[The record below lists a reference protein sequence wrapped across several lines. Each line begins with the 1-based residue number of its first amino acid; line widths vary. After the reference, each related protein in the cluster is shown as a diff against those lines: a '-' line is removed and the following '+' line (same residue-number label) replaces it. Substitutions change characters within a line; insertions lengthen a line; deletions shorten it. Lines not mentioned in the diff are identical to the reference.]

1 MGMLNRR
8 TFLSAFVGGL
18 FLRSRPSEAQQARI
32 WRIGFISSL
41 PVPATALA
49 DALRN
54 ADLVEGQNVII
65 DRRVTDSPNTLPVLV
80 GELLRFQPDV
90 IVAFWNR
97 DVVAT
102 REATRSIPI
111 VMVIG
116 VDPVGAGLVAS
127 LARPGGN
134 VTGSLYTEPAIAGKT
149 LQVLKEALPTVKR
162 VAALWNPSF
171 TLPAYYAAMEE
182 AAKEA
187 GITLVS
193 VESRVPTEFD
203 PALGL
208 LASSRPE
215 ALFVDGL
222 AVPRQDHRVRLIEF
236 AARRRL
242 PVVYTGK
249 PWVTQ
254 ALTRRGVE
262 QGIMSPESF
271 EEQTHASCQWKG
283 QRSSSW

>member
-1 MGMLNRR
+1 
-8 TFLSAFVGGL
+8 
-18 FLRSRPSEAQQARI
+18 
-32 WRIGFISSL
+32 
-41 PVPATALA
+41 
-49 DALRN
+49 
-54 ADLVEGQNVII
+54 
-65 DRRVTDSPNTLPVLV
+65 
-80 GELLRFQPDV
+80 
-90 IVAFWNR
+90 
-97 DVVAT
+97 
-102 REATRSIPI
+102 
-111 VMVIG
+111 
-116 VDPVGAGLVAS
+116 
-127 LARPGGN
+127 
-134 VTGSLYTEPAIAGKT
+134 
-149 LQVLKEALPTVKR
+149 
-162 VAALWNPSF
+162 
-171 TLPAYYAAMEE
+171 MEE

-193 VESRVPTEFD
+193 VES

-208 LASSRPE
+208 LASIRPE

-271 EEQTHASCQWKG
+271 EEQTQASCQWKG
-283 QRSSSW
+283 QPSSSW